1 MNGSARVRCV
11 LSPSAA
17 SRLEAARAFAL
28 GFPPSQPVTIVAATR
43 GAADDFA
50 RAVARTR
57 PATIGLLRFSLTQ
70 VAARIAAPRLAGR
83 GVAPASALA
92 LEAVAARAAF
102 ETARHGQ
109 LSALAAVAAAP
120 GFPRALA
127 ATLGDVRQAEIA
139 PDDVARAD
147 DRPANA
153 DLVRLLR
160 EADDELREAHVAD
173 RARLFEAAI
182 DAVAGEPFLW
192 HPLILLDLDLTAPV
206 EETFALAL
214 VAASRTAF
222 ATAPSQDEAARRA
235 WTHAGAELEMLDPAP
250 ATDLGSIQTYLFSEQ
265 TPPRRES
272 DGSFELFSA
281 PGEGRECVE
290 IARRVLQEARRGV
303 GFDEMAILVRAPAHY
318 LGLLEHALERAGV
331 PAAFER
337 GTRRPHAG
345 GRAFLALLACASE
358 GLSANRFAEYLSLGQ
373 LPEAGAQ
380 PTTWMAPGDELFAAV
395 VPRDAQDAP
404 PEPDAPLQLASE
416 EQPDIAGTLRTPRRW
431 EWMLVEAA
439 VIGGDP
445 ERWRRR
451 LRGYAAE
458 LQIRL
463 AESRR
468 SDPESSLTQ
477 ALERDLARLAHLA
490 GFALPLVREMASWPE
505 RAPWGDWIARFE
517 QLAPRVLRV
526 PGHVLRV
533 LADLRP
539 MAAVGPVGLDEVRG
553 VLSERL
559 RLVEADPPARRYG
572 QIFVGSPAH
581 ARGRT
586 FRVVFVPG
594 VAERVFPQKPRQDP
608 LLPDAIRMRF
618 GDRLAT
624 RADRSTRERL
634 LLHLAVGAATERLY
648 LSYPRLDVAE
658 SRVRVPSFYAL
669 DAVRGV
675 TGRIPDHEELAAAAA
690 KAGHSTLAWPAPPEP
705 ETAIDAQEHDLAV
718 LRALLDAPPG
728 ETVRGRAQYLLRLN
742 EALRRAVTERWA
754 RTDAKK
760 WTQYDGLV
768 QVTDRTRAALA
779 AQRLTA
785 RPYSVS
791 ALQRFAACPYQ
802 FLLGG
807 IHRLRAAEQPEPLQR
822 LDPLTKGSIVH
833 RMQAVTMRALRD
845 QGRLPIAPAGVPAA
859 LEVLERAIAAVAA
872 EYRELMVPAID
883 RVWREEIAA
892 IARDLRGWLRHVAGD
907 TAWEPRYFELSFGLP
922 LDPEQRDPRSD
933 PNPVLVDGRFPLRG
947 AIDAIDVHRQTQ
959 VLRVTDHKTGKD
971 RTKETLVIS
980 GGSVLQPLVYAAVAE
995 TMLGAPVGE
1004 SRLFFC
1010 TAAGG
1015 FKQRPVL
1022 LDPAA
1027 KRLAIE
1033 ALETIDR
1040 AVERGT
1046 LAPSPAEGACTWC
1059 EFRPVCGPGEEA
1071 RVRRKHQP
1079 LLADLEWLRSRP

>member
-1 MNGSARVRCV
+1 MDGLRFRCV

-17 SRLEAARAFAL
+17 SRLDAARAFAL
-28 GFPPSQPVTIVAATR
+28 AFPPDQPLTIVAATR

-50 RAVARTR
+50 RALARQR
-57 PATIGLLRFSLTQ
+57 PATLGLSRFSLTQ
-70 VAARIAAPRLAGR
+70 LAARIAAPRLAGR
-83 GVAPASALA
+83 GIAPASALA

-102 ETARHGQ
+102 ETARHGE
-109 LSALAAVAAAP
+109 LSVLSTIAAAP

-127 ATLGDVRQAEIA
+127 RTFGDVRLAELSSGDIR
-139 PDDVARAD
+139 RAD
-147 DRPANA
+147 DAPANL
-153 DLVRLLR
+153 DLSRLVD
-160 EADDELREAHVAD
+160 EAEEELRDAHVAD
-173 RARLFEAAI
+173 RARLFAAATA
-182 DAVAGEPFLW
+182 AVAGEAFLR
-192 HPLILLDLDLTAPV
+192 HPLVLLDLELGASV
-206 EETFALAL
+206 EDAFAAAL
-214 VAASRTAF
+214 VAAARLAL
-222 ATAPSQDEAARRA
+222 ATAPSQDEAARRV
-235 WTHAGAELEMLDPAP
+235 WLRAGAAIETIAP
-250 ATDLGSIQTYLFSEQ
+250 ARGTDLGSIQTYLFSDE

-272 DGSFELFSA
+272 DHTFGFFSA

-290 IARRVLQEARRGV
+290 IARRVLHEARRGV
-303 GFDEMAILVRAPAHY
+303 GFDEMAVLVRAPAHY

-331 PAAFER
+331 PASFER

-345 GRAFLALLACASE
+345 GRAFLALLACAAE

-380 PTTWMAPGDELFAAV
+380 TPVWVPPGDELFTGV
-395 VPRDAQDAP
+395 VPDSEP
-404 PEPDAPLQLASE
+404 PVTETDAPLELVSE
-416 EQPDIAGTLRTPRRW
+416 DQPEIAGTLRTPRRW

-451 LRGYAAE
+451 LRGFAAE

-468 SDPESSLTQ
+468 ADPESSLTQ
-477 ALERDLARLAHLA
+477 ALERDLSRLAHLA

-505 RAPWGDWIARFE
+505 RAAWGEWLERFE
-517 QLAPRVLRV
+517 HLAPRVLRA

-539 MAAVGPVGLDEVRG
+539 MAAVGPVGLGEVRG

-559 RLVEADPPARRYG
+559 RLVEADSPARRYG
-572 QIFVGSPAH
+572 QVFVGSPAQ
-581 ARGRT
+581 ARGRA

-608 LLPDAIRMRF
+608 LLPDAIRAPLS
-618 GDRLAT
+618 DRLAT
-624 RADRSTRERL
+624 KADRSVRERL
-634 LLHLAVGAATERLY
+634 LLHLAVGAASERLY

-675 TGRIPDHEELAAAAA
+675 TGRIPDHEELATAAA
-690 KAGHSTLAWPAPPEP
+690 KAGHSTLAWPAPPDP
-705 ETAIDAQEHDLAV
+705 DTAIDSQEHDLAV
-718 LRALLDAPPG
+718 LRELFDAPPG

-742 EALRRAVTERWA
+742 DALRRTVTERWA
-754 RTDAKK
+754 RTGAK

-768 QVTDRTRAALA
+768 QVTDRTRAALD

-833 RMQAVTMRALRD
+833 RMQAVTMRTLQA
-845 QGRLPIAPAGVPAA
+845 QGRLPVTPASLAPA
-859 LEVLERAIAAVAA
+859 LDVLEQAIADVAD

-883 RVWREEIAA
+883 RVWQEEIAA
-892 IARDLRGWLRHVAGD
+892 IARDLRGWLRHVAADDG
-907 TAWEPRYFELSFGLP
+907 WEPRYFELSFGLP
-922 LDPEQRDPRSD
+922 SDPEHRDPRSD
-933 PNPVLVDGRFPLRG
+933 PNPVLVDGRYPLRG
-947 AIDAIDVHRQTQ
+947 AIDAIDVHRQTR

-971 RTKETLVIS
+971 RTKDTLVIA

-995 TMLGAPVGE
+995 TMLGVPVGE

-1010 TAAGG
+1010 TSAGG

-1022 LDPAA
+1022 LDPSAR
-1027 KRLAIE
+1027 RLAIE

-1046 LAPSPAEGACTWC
+1046 LAPAPAEGACTWC
-1059 EFRPVCGPGEEA
+1059 EFRPVCGPGEEQ
-1071 RVRRKHQP
+1071 RVTRKPQAF
-1079 LLADLEWLRSRP
+1079 LADLLVLRGRP

>member
-1 MNGSARVRCV
+1 MGGPRLRCV

-17 SRLEAARAFAL
+17 SRLDAARAFAL
-28 GFPPSQPVTIVAATR
+28 ALPPDQPLTIVAATR

-50 RAVARTR
+50 RSIARTR
-57 PATIGLLRFSLTQ
+57 PATLGLSRFSLTQ
-70 VAARIAAPRLAGR
+70 LAARIAAPRLAGR
-83 GVAPASALA
+83 GIAPASALA

-102 ETARHGQ
+102 ESARHGE
-109 LSALAAVAAAP
+109 LSVLSTVAGTP

-127 ATLGDVRQAEIA
+127 RTFGDVRLAELSAGAIRLA
-139 PDDVARAD
+139 GDG
-147 DRPANA
+147 PANL
-153 DLVRLLR
+153 DLSRLVD
-160 EADDELREAHVAD
+160 EAEEELRDAKVAD
-173 RARLFEAAI
+173 RARLFEAATA
-182 DAVAGEPFLW
+182 AVAGEPLLR
-192 HPLILLDLDLTAPV
+192 HPLVLLDLELGAPV
-206 EETFALAL
+206 EDAFASALVEAASLALAT
-214 VAASRTAF
+214 AS
-222 ATAPSQDEAARRA
+222 SQDEAARGVWVR
-235 WTHAGAELEMLDPAP
+235 AGALMDAIAP
-250 ATDLGSIQTYLFSEQ
+250 VPDTDLGSIQTYLFSDD

-272 DGSFELFSA
+272 DRTFEFFSA

-290 IARRVLQEARRGV
+290 IARRVLHEARRGV
-303 GFDEMAILVRAPAHY
+303 GFDEMAVLVRAPAHY

-331 PAAFER
+331 PASFER

-345 GRAFLALLACASE
+345 GRAFLALLACAAE

-380 PTTWMAPGDELFAAV
+380 TPVWVPPGDELFAGI
-395 VPRDAQDAP
+395 AP
-404 PEPDAPLQLASE
+404 DVKPPVSEPEAPLELVSE
-416 EQPDIAGTLRTPRRW
+416 DQPEIAGTLRTPRRW

-451 LRGYAAE
+451 LRGFAAE

-468 SDPESSLTQ
+468 ADPESSLTQ
-477 ALERDLARLAHLA
+477 ALERDLSRLAHLA
-490 GFALPLVREMASWPE
+490 GFALPLLREMASWPE
-505 RAPWGDWIARFE
+505 RAPWGDWLERFE
-517 QLAPRVLRV
+517 QLAPRVLRA

-559 RLVEADPPARRYG
+559 RLVEADPPVRRYG

-581 ARGRT
+581 ARGRA

-608 LLPDAIRMRF
+608 LLPDAIRMPLS
-618 GDRLAT
+618 DRLET
-624 RADRSTRERL
+624 KADRSVRERL

-675 TGRIPDHEELAAAAA
+675 TGRIPDHEELAATAA
-690 KAGHSTLAWPAPPEP
+690 KAAHSTLAWPAPPDP
-705 ETAIDAQEHDLAV
+705 ATAIDGQEHDLAV
-718 LRALLDAPPG
+718 LRELLDAPPD
-728 ETVRGRAQYLLRLN
+728 ETVRGRAQYLMRLN
-742 EALRRAVTERWA
+742 DALRRSVVERWA
-754 RTDAKK
+754 RSGPK
-760 WTQYDGLV
+760 WSQFDGIV
-768 QVTDRTRAALA
+768 QVTDRTRATLA
-779 AQRLTA
+779 GQRLGS

-791 ALQRFAACPYQ
+791 ALQRFAVCPYQ

-833 RMQAVTMRALRD
+833 RMQAVTMRSLSERG
-845 QGRLPIAPAGVPAA
+845 QLPVTAASLPAA
-859 LEVLERAIAAVAA
+859 IAVLESVIRDVAGYYY
-872 EYRELMVPAID
+872 ERLWPAID
-883 RVWREEIAA
+883 RVWQEEIEG
-892 IARDLRGWLRHVAGD
+892 IARDLRGWLRQASAD
-907 TAWEPRYFELSFGLP
+907 ADWQPTYFELSFGLP
-922 LDPEQRDPRSD
+922 LDDDHDPRSVKE
-933 PNPVLVDGRFPLRG
+933 PVLVDGRFPLRG
-947 AIDAIDVHRQTQ
+947 AIDAIDVHKPTGA
-959 VLRVTDHKTGKD
+959 LRVTDHKTGKD
-971 RTKETLVIS
+971 RTKDTLVI
-980 GGSVLQPLVYAAVAE
+980 GGGTVLQPLVYAAVAE
-995 TMLGAPVGE
+995 AMLGAPVGE

-1010 TAAGG
+1010 TSAGG

-1022 LDPAA
+1022 LTPSA
-1027 KRLAIE
+1027 KAMALE

-1040 AVERGT
+1040 AIELGP
-1046 LAPSPAEGACTWC
+1046 LAPSPAEHACTWC
-1059 EFRPVCGPGEEA
+1059 EFRPVCGPGEAQRVA
-1071 RVRRKHQP
+1071 RKRQELSP
-1079 LLADLEWLRSRP
+1079 DLVVLRSRP